1 MNGAVEKVSALVHS
15 PPVEGWQAKPDGV
28 VVKVLN
34 NVTPIDLLA
43 QSAVLFFNSPMLA
56 LPYGSRILFRQ
67 SLNLCF
73 QPLNI
78 LLSCVPD
85 Y

>member
-1 MNGAVEKVSALVHS
+1 MQDGTVGRACGAVEKVFALVHS

-34 NVTPIDLLA
+34 TVTPIDLLA

-56 LPYGSRILFRQ
+56 LPYGWLT
-67 SLNLCF
+67 
-73 QPLNI
+73 
-78 LLSCVPD
+78 
-85 Y
+85 

>member
-1 MNGAVEKVSALVHS
+1 MDECIVCAGTLRFGRACGAVEKVSALVHS

-28 VVKVLN
+28 VVVVLH

-56 LPYGSRILFRQ
+56 LPYG
-67 SLNLCF
+67 
-73 QPLNI
+73 
-78 LLSCVPD
+78 V
-85 Y
+85 